1 MNIVA
6 NGANMKDVARIA
18 KTAVA
23 TVALLLAC
31 QVNAQGAQL
40 AEARQLYDEGRWAAA
55 WDQFATLADR
65 GDVEAA
71 RMAIRMTRYGA
82 QLFNQAWA
90 PQPERMA
97 RWRVVATGE
106 PPVRT
111 AGSD

>member
-1 MNIVA
+1 
-6 NGANMKDVARIA
+6 MKDVAGIA
-18 KTAVA
+18 KSAVA
-23 TVALLLAC
+23 ALALLLAC

-40 AEARQLYDEGRWAAA
+40 AEARQLYDEGRWTAA
-55 WDQFATLADR
+55 WEHFTALADR

-97 RWRVVATGE
+97 RWRVVAMGE
-106 PPVRT
+106 QPVRT
-111 AGSD
+111 AVSD